1 MQLGVNR
8 VTPFW
13 SVGGGK
19 KGGGIAGRDFWERLS
34 EGTNSDWHGPLSTNS
49 NRSLALWEQGILT
62 WSLNSSLVERLPEN
76 EALQEE
82 SKAERER
89 EVGRE
94 TWREG
99 RKRTMSVK
107 PLD

>member
-1 MQLGVNR
+1 M
-8 VTPFW
+8 
-13 SVGGGK
+13 
-19 KGGGIAGRDFWERLS
+19 
-34 EGTNSDWHGPLSTNS
+34 
-49 NRSLALWEQGILT
+49 
-62 WSLNSSLVERLPEN
+62 ERLPEN

-94 TWREG
+94 TWGEG
-99 RKRTMSVK
+99 RERTMSVK